1 MTRRTYTLAEI
12 FLVPALV
19 ALLSAAGLVI
29 ALLDD
34 GVWDVAGVLLLAS
47 VPAAAAWGRWR
58 TASDRRPAEAAAPV
72 ASAGNPRPAL
82 QGNRA

>member
-12 FLVPALV
+12 FLVPAAV
-19 ALLSAAGLVI
+19 ALLSGAGLVV

-34 GVWDVAGVLLLAS
+34 GAWDVGGVLLLAS

-58 TASDRRPAEAAAPV
+58 SACCPAEAKRREHAALLFQ
-72 ASAGNPRPAL
+72 AAE
-82 QGNRA
+82 